1 MEVYYWVISVA
12 LAWKLITS
20 AKLFYANGKRWMVR
34 IFPNI

>member
-20 AKLFYANGKRWMVR
+20 AKLFYANDKKMAG
-34 IFPNI
+34 